1 MDSYKTRVATKERTL
16 EIDRIVADLRREAE
30 RIAKAISALLGSAG
44 APAKRGPKPGS
55 QGTQK
60 GKRRGRLT
68 PEGRK
73 RLSEAMKK
81 RWAERRRKG

>member
-1 MDSYKTRVATKERTL
+1 M

-30 RIAKAISALLGSAG
+30 RIGKAIAALLGSAG
-44 APAKRGPKPGS
+44 GAKRGPKPAPAG
-55 QGTQK
+55 K
-60 GKRRGRLT
+60 KRKRRGRLT

-81 RWAERRRKG
+81 RWAERRKKQKA

>member
-1 MDSYKTRVATKERTL
+1 M

-44 APAKRGPKPGS
+44 TAGKRGPAGK
-55 QGTQK
+55 GTQK
-60 GKRRGRLT
+60 RRRRGRLT
-68 PEGRK
+68 PEGRR

-81 RWAERRRKG
+81 RWAERRKMKKG